1 MSSEF
6 AALKTLA
13 AGNSYAKCLDSGKLF
28 VPGAPQFNSIG
39 ADCPHFAA
47 KALFALSIGRAAYAR
62 QPLHTQDSLA
72 QGLLE
77 AGRGPEEISRLPA
90 PPHGFYLISPDGK
103 ISAMFAADIAENPNS
118 PESGENAAAMEDFA
132 SKALS
137 CGFAD
142 KDTWLARAAYWPK
155 TFLERENTF
164 ADALENDFGP
174 DSLRNFGVRCDSRP
188 LKVSEYS
195 SGYPIAWTCENHNEL
210 ASYSPTSSFDLLV
223 RFKDL
228 AGLPFIN
235 HAKGSV
241 ENPRDFTPVNN
252 TEPSCGDNQL
262 DCRQAIVTDMMK
274 AWIERSLMETGLLDE
289 ELGLNAEYLDPADK
303 ELDRRQL
310 VQSRFSDVGNQ
321 KKLGNRPN
329 KTAIRSCGGLV
340 QFVSKDMAL
349 GDGQHSSRNYAL
361 IAEALSRPID
371 GQPRPVYWHGE
382 ADKTTDDPLQT
393 GTRVLHCSHEEFL
406 GWMEQTL
413 DEMAPRYGIALG
425 ELPALLG
432 KTPKECYAE
441 FVGFALDA
449 KTKVTNMPVTT
460 KLHAQQMV
468 DHANYSRA
476 LPKSSLA
483 ESRFRW
489 TFETLA
495 EAYNEECQ
503 ARGKPGRLLLVK
515 SAHTDAMI
523 GTTAMHNRSVSD
535 IFPAL
540 VAVCSGR
547 KNTKNDLP
555 DLASA
560 HSSDGKNAAL
570 IRMASEASSKLQN
583 LPPNSTAR
591 KALTADLAKL
601 YHMIDFAKQR
611 DFMMSNKSAEELSK
625 SVASIAAEERAGG
638 GKITEFS
645 KISLAYAASRELG
658 LHICDVPGRIN
669 TKRLLQ
675 GKHIDMRK
683 QLYSVVAAA
692 VRLQDELDAQWLRIR
707 DDSAGGSVKKFFH
720 SKATFENWML
730 LGLSVTASEFSSHE
744 ALDAIGRSV
753 DKLFLRAS
761 RSELPENHNKLRE
774 KLKNAKDDRE
784 KQRSDSNPLLAIG
797 ADSLAVL
804 LDVFPSPQKSLW
816 DPKPERAVS
825 PSKPSR
831 P

>member
-6 AALKTLA
+6 AAIKTFA
-13 AGNSYAKCLDSGKLF
+13 SGHSYAKCLDSGKLF
-28 VPGAPQFNSIG
+28 VPGAPQFNSIEP
-39 ADCPHFAA
+39 DCPHFAA
-47 KALFALSIGRAAYAR
+47 KALFALSVGRAAYAK
-62 QPLHTQDSLA
+62 QTLHTQDNLA
-72 QGLLE
+72 QALLE
-77 AGRGPEEISRLPA
+77 AGADAQALAALPA
-90 PPHGFYLISPDGK
+90 PPHGFYLLSPDGK
-103 ISAMFAADIAENPNS
+103 ISAMFAADIAENPDS
-118 PESGENAAAMEDFA
+118 FQSGENASAMEAFA
-132 SKALS
+132 RNALA
-137 CGFAD
+137 CGLAD
-142 KDTWLARAAYWPK
+142 KDTYLARAAFDPQ

-174 DSLRNFGVRCDSRP
+174 ECLRKYGVRCDSRP
-188 LKVSEYS
+188 LKVAEYTP
-195 SGYPIAWTCENHNEL
+195 GYPIAWTCENHNAL
-210 ASYSPTSSFDLLV
+210 ASYSVTSSFDLLV

-289 ELGLNAEYLDPADK
+289 ELGLDAEYLDPADK
-303 ELDRRQL
+303 ELDRRRL

-329 KTAIRSCGGLV
+329 KTAIRSRGGLV

-361 IAEALSRPID
+361 IAEALARPLD
-371 GQPRPVYWHGE
+371 GPARPVYWHGE

-393 GTRVLHCSHEEFL
+393 GTPVLNCSHGEFSR
-406 GWMEQTL
+406 WMKQTL
-413 DEMAPRYGIALG
+413 EEMAPRYGIPAGGLPAALG
-425 ELPALLG
+425 KDE
-432 KTPKECYAE
+432 KECYAE
-441 FVGFALDA
+441 FVRFALDA

-483 ESRFRW
+483 ESRYRW

-535 IFPAL
+535 IFPSL

-560 HSSDGKNAAL
+560 HSADGKNAAL
-570 IRMASEASSKLQN
+570 IRMAAEASSKLQN
-583 LPPNSTAR
+583 LPPNSNAR

-601 YHMIDFAKQR
+601 YYMIDFAKQR

-625 SVASIAAEERAGG
+625 SVAAIASEERANG

-669 TKRLLQ
+669 TKRLLE
-675 GKHIDMRK
+675 GRHIDMRK

-692 VRLQDELDAQWLRIR
+692 VRLQDELDAQWLRIKS
-707 DDSAGGSVKKFFH
+707 DSAGGAVKKFFH

-730 LGLSVTASEFSSHE
+730 LGLSVTASEFSSQE
-744 ALDAIGRSV
+744 ALDAIGRSA
-753 DKLFLRAS
+753 DKLFERAS
-761 RSELPENHNKLRE
+761 RSDLPENHNKLRE
-774 KLKNAKDDRE
+774 KLKNAKDDHE
-784 KQRSDSNPLLAIG
+784 KQRAADSNPLLAIG
-797 ADSLAVL
+797 PESLAVL
-804 LDVFPSPQKSLW
+804 LDVFPSPQKNVW
-816 DPKPERAVS
+816 DPKPERA
-825 PSKPSR
+825 R
-831 P
+831 PGAKI